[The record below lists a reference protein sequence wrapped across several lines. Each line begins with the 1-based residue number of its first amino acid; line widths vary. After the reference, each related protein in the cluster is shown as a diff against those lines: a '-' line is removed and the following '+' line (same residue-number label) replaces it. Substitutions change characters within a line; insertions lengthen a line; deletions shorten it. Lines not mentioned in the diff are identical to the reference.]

1 MSQLLQP
8 GERTGPDGKP
18 VSNQVLLSL
27 STRQF
32 RIVRPRL
39 HLVRMAHHDILH
51 ESHRKV
57 DNIYFPNGGL
67 ISLVIVMANG
77 KTAEAGVVGNEGVV
91 GLEGLFGLKR
101 SPLREIVQVAGT
113 AYRLPATRL
122 QKIFQS
128 VPEILF
134 RFSRFAV
141 VNRMQVSQ
149 TAACNRLHEIDQRLA
164 RWLLM
169 TQDRVQAGLLPMT
182 HDFLATMLGTDR
194 SSVTAAAG
202 LLQKLKII
210 RYTRGSVTVLNRK
223 ALGETMRVLQPHP
236 RIQRRVN
243 SLKADFGA
251 SCTDGESSSRVNQ
264 PEAEGFTWGMQGS
277 A

>member
-1 MSQLLQP
+1 MHQLLQP

-18 VSNQVLLSL
+18 VANQVLLSL
-27 STRQF
+27 TTRQF
-32 RIVRPRL
+32 RVLRPRL
-39 HLVRMAHHDILH
+39 QLVTMAHHDILH

-57 DNIYFPNGGL
+57 DSIYFPNGGL

-101 SPLREIVQVAGT
+101 SPIREIVQVAGT
-113 AYRLPATRL
+113 AYRLRAAKL
-122 QKIFQS
+122 QKVFQE
-128 VPEILF
+128 VPDIVF

-149 TAACNRLHEIDQRLA
+149 TAACNRLHEVEERLA

-202 LLQKLKII
+202 VLQRQKII
-210 RYTRGSVTVLNRK
+210 KYTRGSVLVLNRK
-223 ALGETMRVLQPHP
+223 ALEERSCECYGLIREYNGELVR
-236 RIQRRVN
+236 
-243 SLKADFGA
+243 
-251 SCTDGESSSRVNQ
+251 
-264 PEAEGFTWGMQGS
+264 
-277 A
+277 